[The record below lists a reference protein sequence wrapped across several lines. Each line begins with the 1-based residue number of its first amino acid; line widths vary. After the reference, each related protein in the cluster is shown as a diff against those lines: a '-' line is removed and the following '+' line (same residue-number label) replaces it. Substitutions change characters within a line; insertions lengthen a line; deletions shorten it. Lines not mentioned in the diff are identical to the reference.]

1 MNQPIIGIKTIKTQS
16 KHIRNLGND
25 KYPSIIRT
33 KLMSQ
38 PIIDI
43 RQLRH
48 NQNTEG
54 MLLLGKEDKYY
65 RLSELRYAIK
75 P

>member
-1 MNQPIIGIKTIKTQS
+1 MNQPIIGIKTITTQS

-43 RQLRH
+43 K
-48 NQNTEG
+48 T
-54 MLLLGKEDKYY
+54 
-65 RLSELRYAIK
+65 IK
-75 P
+75 AQSKHRRNVIVGQG